1 MGLLNPNDKR
11 NQAYINTILAKTKKP
26 TVSKAKTPAVKRG
39 GSLLDKINNVCAQ
52 TQSRLG
58 KYKEEFELIQTKQRL
73 HEYIDKC
80 IENNI
85 IDIDTETTG
94 LDPITDQIVG
104 ACIYTPGEKA
114 AYIPINHISYIT
126 NVRLDGQ
133 LTNEEVAEE
142 FQRLVDLNVQIIMF
156 NAKFDIRVIRHQ
168 LGVYMTPAWDGF
180 IAGKCLKENEEEGN
194 LKYLWKKYCSPDK
207 EAEHFTFEKMF
218 EGICFNLIP
227 ITTAYLYAAKDA
239 LMTHELYEFQKPYLT
254 ETDEK
259 CKALDMTRLA
269 RLYREIELPIITTIA
284 DIEDR
289 GVHLNVPLAREM
301 SVEYHKLMDAQLDK
315 FYTELEKYR
324 NQINSYLSTHPQTK
338 LEDPINIGSPT
349 QLAELFY
356 DVLQVSPPDKRN
368 PRGTGVDILKAM
380 KHPLCDLI
388 LEYRGTQKLLSTYI
402 DKLPE
407 VLNKATHK
415 IHAAFK
421 QYGAD
426 CVTGESCLVTDK
438 GFFTI
443 EQLLKDICKESGK
456 YYDIDIN
463 VINMHKQFEK
473 ATKGIMYKDVPT
485 IKITTDYGYTI
496 EGTYNHP
503 VIVSKY
509 TSEDWK
515 NHHQQI
521 DKNCDFW
528 DNKYFKNLED
538 LKIGDY
544 IEIPKDWSIVEQQYI
559 PTGFNP
565 NEKLTHKTTCGI
577 IPNYYD
583 EEFSEFLGIYHADG
597 HYTCN
602 TDGARITISNC
613 DIEVYDRVNY
623 LCKKLFG
630 VEATRHIYDE
640 QRKQVCI
647 KCNVTHAKDV
657 LSILCFGALNKEI
670 PQQIKQ
676 SRPSVIKA
684 YLKGMTLDSGV
695 PKRTYK
701 ITVNKKE
708 DALFIQMF
716 CASQGIL
723 CGVTPRFYKYKG
735 RLTPHYSV
743 NFNPTFY
750 RKFLKLV
757 GTVQSNKVV
766 TDIPLNNRYKN
777 TEIQGSFR
785 ARVKKIE
792 HGINT
797 VWDLHVPGTHSF
809 LCNSMINHNTGRFAS
824 ADPNLQNIPSHVKK
838 IRTLFIS
845 DREYFTKTDE
855 NNNLNLLW
863 GDVLDTPDGRK
874 FIMDLVIGD
883 KIKTE
888 EGYYDIINI
897 EFDGNLNYKL
907 TIRKG
912 G

>member
-1 MGLLNPNDKR
+1 MGLFDNNDKR
-11 NQAYINTILAKTKKP
+11 NQAFINAVLATTKQQQ
-26 TVSKAKTPAVKRG
+26 TKAKPKAPAVKRG
-39 GSLLDKINNVCAQ
+39 GSLLDRINAVVQQ
-52 TQSRLG
+52 TQARLSH
-58 KYKEEFELIQTKQRL
+58 YKDQFELIQTKSRL

-80 IENNI
+80 IANNI

-126 NVRLDGQ
+126 NQRLDGQ
-133 LTNEEVAEE
+133 LTNNEVAEE
-142 FQRLVDLNVQIIMF
+142 FQRLVDANTQIIMF

-259 CKALDMTRLA
+259 CKSLDMTRLA

-301 SVEYHKLMDAQLDK
+301 SVEYHKLMDEQLDK
-315 FYTELEKYR
+315 FYAELEKYR
-324 NQINSYLSTHPQTK
+324 NQLNSYLSTHPQTK

-356 DVLQVSPPDKRN
+356 DVLQVTPPDKRN
-368 PRGTGVDILKAM
+368 SRGTGVDILKAM

-407 VLNKATHK
+407 VLNKVTHK

-426 CVTGESCLVTDK
+426 
-438 GFFTI
+438 
-443 EQLLKDICKESGK
+443 
-456 YYDIDIN
+456 
-463 VINMHKQFEK
+463 
-473 ATKGIMYKDVPT
+473 
-485 IKITTDYGYTI
+485 
-496 EGTYNHP
+496 
-503 VIVSKY
+503 
-509 TSEDWK
+509 
-515 NHHQQI
+515 
-521 DKNCDFW
+521 
-528 DNKYFKNLED
+528 
-538 LKIGDY
+538 
-544 IEIPKDWSIVEQQYI
+544 
-559 PTGFNP
+559 
-565 NEKLTHKTTCGI
+565 
-577 IPNYYD
+577 
-583 EEFSEFLGIYHADG
+583 
-597 HYTCN
+597 
-602 TDGARITISNC
+602 
-613 DIEVYDRVNY
+613 
-623 LCKKLFG
+623 
-630 VEATRHIYDE
+630 
-640 QRKQVCI
+640 
-647 KCNVTHAKDV
+647 
-657 LSILCFGALNKEI
+657 
-670 PQQIKQ
+670 
-676 SRPSVIKA
+676 
-684 YLKGMTLDSGV
+684 
-695 PKRTYK
+695 
-701 ITVNKKE
+701 
-708 DALFIQMF
+708 
-716 CASQGIL
+716 
-723 CGVTPRFYKYKG
+723 
-735 RLTPHYSV
+735 
-743 NFNPTFY
+743 
-750 RKFLKLV
+750 
-757 GTVQSNKVV
+757 
-766 TDIPLNNRYKN
+766 
-777 TEIQGSFR
+777 
-785 ARVKKIE
+785 
-792 HGINT
+792 
-797 VWDLHVPGTHSF
+797 
-809 LCNSMINHNTGRFAS
+809 TGRFAS

-845 DREYFTKTDE
+845 ERYYHAQSKDDV
-855 NNNLNLLW
+855 LDLLW

-874 FIMDLVIGD
+874 FIMDLGIGD

-888 EGYYDIINI
+888 EGYYDITNI

-912 G
+912 V